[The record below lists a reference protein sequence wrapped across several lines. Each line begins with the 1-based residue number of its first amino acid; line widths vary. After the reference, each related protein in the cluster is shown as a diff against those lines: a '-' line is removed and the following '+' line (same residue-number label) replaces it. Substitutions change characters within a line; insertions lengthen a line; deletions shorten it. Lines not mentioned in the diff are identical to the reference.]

1 MYVHMYPNVSVCTHT
16 QKKNS
21 YKFELFERVTKKI
34 LSFSWILQILLWS
47 DLECEIGFERRKKGA
62 KLPIALLLLRIKEKE
77 KCCFSNQF
85 FTLCRKAGCLQ
96 NLIEFHGCLQIR
108 VFCDH
113 KTLSCARGTLHGLQ
127 MYLRYTCGITSQA
140 MSILQSLY
148 IPRMQQMFEKYP
160 IFWH

>member
-1 MYVHMYPNVSVCTHT
+1 MYLNVLTYI
-16 QKKNS
+16 KKNS
-21 YKFELFERVTKKI
+21 YKFELFERVTKKSY
-34 LSFSWILQILLWS
+34 LSGESCKSFCEVIWS
-47 DLECEIGFERRKKGA
+47 VKLALSGEKKGA
-62 KLPIALLLLRIKEKE
+62 KLPIALLLVRIKEKE

-160 IFWH
+160 IF